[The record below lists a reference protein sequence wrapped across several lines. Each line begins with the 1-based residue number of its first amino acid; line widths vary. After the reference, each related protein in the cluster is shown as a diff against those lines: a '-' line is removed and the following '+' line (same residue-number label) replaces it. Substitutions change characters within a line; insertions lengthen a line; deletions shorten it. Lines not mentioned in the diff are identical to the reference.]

1 MVLPASSRRT
11 SWGGVFAFL
20 GHYLPIRSLCLG
32 GGIRCCANG
41 WSYPRG
47 RLEVVTQMR
56 KECPLF
62 CVLICSPGLP
72 LIVASRPAKS
82 AIDIRAVMYHDGR
95 RMDGERA
102 R

>member
-1 MVLPASSRRT
+1 MVV
-11 SWGGVFAFL
+11 GVDL
-20 GHYLPIRSLCLG
+20 VTI
-32 GGIRCCANG
+32 GIG
-41 WSYPRG
+41 WLLVWAVVCVLREWLELSRG

-95 RMDGERA
+95 GMDGERA